1 MSVKSAMRSII
12 EHVHKTIEELDDKQ
26 IDNMV
31 EIILKAEKIF
41 LVGSGRSGMA
51 VKAFAMRLSQ
61 LGLRVYVV
69 GETITPAMSEND
81 LLIAVSGSGET
92 SSVCNAARITK
103 SIGARV
109 LAVTSYPDSTLG
121 RVADDIVV
129 VKGRTKIDVE
139 RHHLRSQLEGKHTTL
154 TPLGTLFEDT
164 VMIFFDGIIVR
175 LMQEMGECEDSM
187 KKRHTVLE

>member
-139 RHHLRSQLEGKHTTL
+139 RNHLRSQLEGKHTTL